1 MTDKA
6 KNEPQL
12 PNIHT
17 IRRQKVVLDDDVAR
31 LYGVSTA
38 RFNEAVKR
46 NRLRFPVDFRF
57 QLTSEEVA
65 DLRSQSAIL
74 KREGR
79 PGLKSQS
86 AILEADRRGKHRK
99 YLPWAFTE
107 HGALMAANIL
117 HSDRAV
123 EMSVYLV
130 RAFVQ
135 MRETI
140 LANVTFLKRFAEI
153 DRRLIKHDSVLRTI
167 IERLQP
173 LLNAPAVNP
182 EKKPK
187 IGFHRGNR

>member
-12 PNIHT
+12 PSIHT

-57 QLTSEEVA
+57 QLTNEEVA

-86 AILEADRRGKHRK
+86 AILETDRRGKHRK

-153 DRRLIKHDSVLRTI
+153 DRRLIEHDSVLRTI

-173 LLNAPAVNP
+173 LLNAPAGSP